1 MVRKR
6 ISENGGM
13 WKWTET
19 FTQLVAPGV
28 TDEVS
33 VEGAKNHTTSVTVAS
48 INTNVLLQVEGS
60 VDGTN
65 YFKLPLE
72 DVVVSG
78 LAITSNVATITAN
91 GTYLLYVKDV
101 TIKNIRTNFVSESGG
116 TAATIDIL
124 YLGGN

>member
-19 FTQLVAPGV
+19 FTQLVVPGV

>member
-19 FTQLVAPGV
+19 FTQLVVPGV

-116 TAATIDIL
+116 TAATIDVL

>member
-116 TAATIDIL
+116 TAATIDVL